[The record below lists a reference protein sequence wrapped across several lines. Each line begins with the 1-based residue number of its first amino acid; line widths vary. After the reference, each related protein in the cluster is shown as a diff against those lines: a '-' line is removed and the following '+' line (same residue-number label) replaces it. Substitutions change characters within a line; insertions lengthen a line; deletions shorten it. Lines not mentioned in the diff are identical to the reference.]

1 MAYLTE
7 NFMRS
12 TDDTATLN
20 TACNANQI
28 QRQQPGCSLDT
39 NLKMAQH
46 PRLPTLD
53 TDRIRNRNSQRKIK
67 TDQPREWQRV
77 VKRHLDLI
85 SEAATGLQTLLD
97 SHIKLNRTVK
107 SLDLTH
113 KLQQAHNRVDTWLQG
128 LHQACIRAHTK
139 MITDKE
145 KSDNRTKDKSGS
157 LLHALREWQL
167 LSKIPEGQEWDDS
180 ITGVCHLREVI
191 RSSGFVTGPAVI
203 KHTQW
208 CNSNF
213 RHVIL

>member
-1 MAYLTE
+1 
-7 NFMRS
+7 
-12 TDDTATLN
+12 
-20 TACNANQI
+20 
-28 QRQQPGCSLDT
+28 
-39 NLKMAQH
+39 
-46 PRLPTLD
+46 
-53 TDRIRNRNSQRKIK
+53 
-67 TDQPREWQRV
+67 
-77 VKRHLDLI
+77 
-85 SEAATGLQTLLD
+85 
-97 SHIKLNRTVK
+97 
-107 SLDLTH
+107 
-113 KLQQAHNRVDTWLQG
+113 
-128 LHQACIRAHTK
+128 

-157 LLHALREWQL
+157 LLHTLREWQL